1 MGCWG
6 KSVWKCDSSS
16 FVHEW
21 MHALRRSCPPWHRSL
36 AESRMEVDISYCNI
50 YPVMLIL
57 THTHRYINNICVVC
71 VYALIHKRLTFTC
84 FHLLSPPWPSKT
96 PHGQPLTPRK
106 SWFRRAFVT
115 YVAGEPP
122 SPFVQMAT
130 ELIKSV
136 AWIRWSWMGHVY
148 DITHSHYVFYMILSQ
163 VVESY
168 GPLILFFQKLLVE
181 SYFIVLHRSS

>member
-84 FHLLSPPWPSKT
+84 FHLLSLPWPSKT
-96 PHGQPLTPRK
+96 PHGHPKEVLVSPRFRDLRGRGTIQSLCADGHGAHQVSGLDTVELDGACLWYYPQPLCILYDFIT
-106 SWFRRAFVT
+106 SCWILWAAYFVLSK
-115 YVAGEPP
+115 VVG
-122 SPFVQMAT
+122 
-130 ELIKSV
+130 
-136 AWIRWSWMGHVY
+136 WI
-148 DITHSHYVFYMILSQ
+148 
-163 VVESY
+163 
-168 GPLILFFQKLLVE
+168 LLHNT
-181 SYFIVLHRSS
+181 S

>member
-1 MGCWG
+1 MECWG

-36 AESRMEVDISYCNI
+36 AESRMEVDIRYCNI

-71 VYALIHKRLTFTC
+71 VYALIHKRFTFTC

-96 PHGQPLTPRK
+96 SHGQPLTSRK

-115 YVAGEPP
+115 YVAGEPS

-130 ELIKSV
+130 ELIKSE
-136 AWIRWSWMGHVY
+136 AWIPWSWMGHVY
-148 DITHSHYVFYMILSQ
+148 DPRPLCILYDFIISC
-163 VVESY
+163 
-168 GPLILFFQKLLVE
+168 LLNLMAHLFFLSKVVGWILLHNT
-181 SYFIVLHRSS
+181 S